1 LVTPL
6 IAREVV
12 AATRHRAC
20 LWVDHEDHSDVFPTM
35 TLARRLT
42 LGLLILLYCLQSRAF
57 AEDTYTSSDEL
68 IGAVESFLEERV
80 QEYLLDTNLNARH
93 ETSVNAL
100 DPRLRLAACDK
111 PLTLAQQGDPT
122 PIGRLSVKVR
132 CEGSSPWTIFV
143 PAQVKLYRPV
153 VIALQ
158 PLLRGTLLD
167 NSNVALVERDV
178 GSLNQG
184 YLTSLDTVLGAKLK
198 RQVMSDQPLAP
209 AFLEQAE
216 LVHKGEQVVINART
230 SSFNIRMQ
238 GEALSDG
245 AKDEEIRI
253 RNLSSNRVIR
263 GRVVDQGQVEV
274 AL

>member
-1 LVTPL
+1 MTPL
-6 IAREVV
+6 NARERVI
-12 AATRHRAC
+12 ATRHGAC
-20 LWVDHEDHSDVFPTM
+20 LWVYHKDRSDVFPTM
-35 TLARRLT
+35 TLARRLA
-42 LGLLILLYCLQSRAF
+42 LGLLTLLCCMQSRAF
-57 AEDTYTSSDEL
+57 AEDAYTSPDEL

-80 QEYLLDTNLNARH
+80 QEYLLDTSLNARH
-93 ETSVNAL
+93 ETQVKAI
-100 DPRLRLAACDK
+100 DPRLRLAECDK
-111 PLTLAQQGDPT
+111 PLTLIQQGDPA
-122 PIGRLSVKVR
+122 PIGRISIKVR
-132 CEGSSPWTIFV
+132 CEGSSPWTVFV

-153 VIALQ
+153 VVALQ
-158 PLLRGTLLD
+158 PLMRGALLD

-178 GSLNQG
+178 GALSQG
-184 YLTSLDTVLGAKLK
+184 YLTSLETVLGAKLK

-209 AFLEQAE
+209 AYLEQAE

-230 SSFNIRMQ
+230 SSFSIRMQ
-238 GEALSDG
+238 GEALADG